1 MQSVLQRL
9 MLRLNAALEHENAR
23 IESKLTELME
33 NSDANLIGR
42 ANIPLRQFATT
53 LKEQFPPPLTVHR
66 PENPDIFIEQLARIA
81 AGSNQHTTVNEMI
94 RDRQKRRR
102 GLIHTTETTQS
113 NLICTTTDGSGNI
126 TAAALLELGTDAARF
141 TAVRV
146 SLPTESCLIQWC
158 VKEQMGFNDIQTL
171 HLIMPTVLGDH
182 QEDFVVYPQMPDEK
196 MLELLEIYAERVEL
210 VRTPTERQKTLITR
224 TAMALDDASQ
234 TVHLQD
240 DETLWPRH
248 AWPDDAVVY
257 SVIPK
262 SGAPFLVCT
271 FDRMLGHPVIFNA
284 KETNG

>member
-9 MLRLNAALEHENAR
+9 MLRLKAALDEEETLIEN
-23 IESKLTELME
+23 KLINLME

-42 ANIPLRQFATT
+42 ANIPLRQFAAT

-66 PENPDIFIEQLARIA
+66 PDDPDIFIEQLARIA
-81 AGSNQHTTVNEMI
+81 AGRDQHTTVNEMI
-94 RDRQKRRR
+94 RGRKRRKL
-102 GLIHTTETTQS
+102 GLIHTTKTAQS
-113 NLICTTTDGSGNI
+113 NLICTTTDDSGNI

-146 SLPTESCLIQWC
+146 SLPTESRLMKWC
-158 VKEQMGFNDIQTL
+158 VKEQMGFDDIQTL

-182 QEDFVVYPQMPDEK
+182 QRDFVVYPQMPDER

-271 FDRMLGHPVIFNA
+271 FDRMLGYPVIFNA